1 MTFNK
6 GEIGEGNPEAPPFFA
21 LNPVE
26 SKVKSLE
33 KIEEKEEYDQRKGSG
48 ANSNELRRQA
58 ESDQSS
64 SSEESKEDDDAGTGN
79 FSQIE
84 RAKATESD

>member
-6 GEIGEGNPEAPPFFA
+6 GDEGNPEAHPFFG

-33 KIEEKEEYDQRKGSG
+33 KIEEKEEYY
-48 ANSNELRRQA
+48 LR
-58 ESDQSS
+58 
-64 SSEESKEDDDAGTGN
+64 
-79 FSQIE
+79 
-84 RAKATESD
+84 

>member
-6 GEIGEGNPEAPPFFA
+6 GDEGNPEAHPYFG

-33 KIEEKEEYDQRKGSG
+33 KIEEKEEYDLRKGSR
-48 ANSNELRRQA
+48 ANSNELKRQA
-58 ESDQSS
+58 DRSS
-64 SSEESKEDDDAGTGN
+64 SLSEESKDDDDAGTGN

-84 RAKATESD
+84 KAKVSESD